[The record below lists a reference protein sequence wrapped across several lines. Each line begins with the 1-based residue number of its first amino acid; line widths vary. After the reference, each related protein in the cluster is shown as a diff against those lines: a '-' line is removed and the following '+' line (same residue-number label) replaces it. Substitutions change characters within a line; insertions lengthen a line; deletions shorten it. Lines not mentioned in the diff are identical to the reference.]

1 MFVIPIEI
9 TGKYM
14 KNNGLLD
21 HVHYGIL
28 LNLLIIWLIIS
39 KTLSLFLDMDGTMS
53 IIWRILSNVVI
64 VSICFLLFR
73 GPSIRELEVSIGK
86 EISARLKVMANLSFI
101 ILFIN
106 IFVGM
111 STIFSRSVQMI
122 LYSVMVLLYVAF
134 TVLQIMIYSKLKFEG
149 H

>member
-1 MFVIPIEI
+1 
-9 TGKYM
+9 M

-28 LNLLIIWLIIS
+28 WNLLIIWLIIS

-111 STIFSRSVQMI
+111 STIFSWSVQMI

-134 TVLQIMIYSKLKFEG
+134 TVLQIMTYSKL
-149 H
+149 

>member
-1 MFVIPIEI
+1 MIAIEI

-86 EISARLKVMANLSFI
+86 EISGRLKIMAYMSFI
-101 ILFIN
+101 ILCIN

-134 TVLQIMIYSKLKFEG
+134 TVLQIMTYSKL
-149 H
+149 

>member
-39 KTLSLFLDMDGTMS
+39 KTISLFLDMDGTMS
-53 IIWRILSNVVI
+53 IVWRILSNVVI

-86 EISARLKVMANLSFI
+86 EISGRLKIMAYMSFI
-101 ILFIN
+101 ILCIN

-111 STIFSRSVQMI
+111 STIFSWSVQMI

>member
-1 MFVIPIEI
+1 
-9 TGKYM
+9 M

-39 KTLSLFLDMDGTMS
+39 KTISLFLDMDGTMS

-86 EISARLKVMANLSFI
+86 EISGRLKVMAYLSFI

-111 STIFSRSVQMI
+111 STIFSWSVQMI

-134 TVLQIMIYSKLKFEG
+134 TVLQIMTYSKYKNL
-149 H
+149 

>member
-39 KTLSLFLDMDGTMS
+39 KTISLFLDMDGTMS

-86 EISARLKVMANLSFI
+86 EISGRLKIMAYMSFI
-101 ILFIN
+101 ILCIN

-111 STIFSRSVQMI
+111 STIFSWSVQMI

-134 TVLQIMIYSKLKFEG
+134 TVLQIMTYSKL
-149 H
+149 

>member
-86 EISARLKVMANLSFI
+86 EISGRLKIMAYISFI
-101 ILFIN
+101 ILCIN

-111 STIFSRSVQMI
+111 STIFSWSVQMI

-134 TVLQIMIYSKLKFEG
+134 TVLQIMTYSKL
-149 H
+149 

>member
-86 EISARLKVMANLSFI
+86 EISGRLKIMAYMSFI
-101 ILFIN
+101 ILCIN

-122 LYSVMVLLYVAF
+122 LYSVMVLMYVAF
-134 TVLQIMIYSKLKFEG
+134 TVLQIMTYSKL
-149 H
+149 

>member
-1 MFVIPIEI
+1 
-9 TGKYM
+9 M

-28 LNLLIIWLIIS
+28 WNLLIIWLIIS
-39 KTLSLFLDMDGTMS
+39 KTISLFLDMDGTMS
-53 IIWRILSNVVI
+53 IIWRILSTVVI

-86 EISARLKVMANLSFI
+86 EISCRLKIMAYMSFI
-101 ILFIN
+101 ILCIN

-122 LYSVMVLLYVAF
+122 LYSVMVLLYVVF
-134 TVLQIMIYSKLKFEG
+134 TVLQILTYSKYKNL
-149 H
+149 

>member
-1 MFVIPIEI
+1 MIPIEI

-86 EISARLKVMANLSFI
+86 EISGRLKIMAYMSFI
-101 ILFIN
+101 ILCIN

-111 STIFSRSVQMI
+111 STIFSWSVQMI

-134 TVLQIMIYSKLKFEG
+134 TVLQIMTYSKL
-149 H
+149 

>member
-1 MFVIPIEI
+1 
-9 TGKYM
+9 M

-64 VSICFLLFR
+64 VSICFVLFR

-86 EISARLKVMANLSFI
+86 EISGRLKIMAYMSFI
-101 ILFIN
+101 ILCIN

-111 STIFSRSVQMI
+111 STIFSWSVQMI

-134 TVLQIMIYSKLKFEG
+134 TVLQIMTYSKYKNL
-149 H
+149 

>member
-1 MFVIPIEI
+1 
-9 TGKYM
+9 M

-28 LNLLIIWLIIS
+28 WNLLIIWLIIS

-86 EISARLKVMANLSFI
+86 EISGRLKIMAYMSFI
-101 ILFIN
+101 ILGIN

-111 STIFSRSVQMI
+111 STIFSWSVQMI

-134 TVLQIMIYSKLKFEG
+134 TVLQIMTYSKL
-149 H
+149 

>member
-1 MFVIPIEI
+1 
-9 TGKYM
+9 M

-39 KTLSLFLDMDGTMS
+39 KTISLFLDMDGTMS

-86 EISARLKVMANLSFI
+86 EISGRLKIMAYISFI
-101 ILFIN
+101 ILCIN

-111 STIFSRSVQMI
+111 FTIFSWSVQMI

-134 TVLQIMIYSKLKFEG
+134 TVLQIMTYSKL
-149 H
+149 